1 MMGLKGKLG
10 TALLSA
16 SMLGMLI
23 GTPVQAASSVSGK
36 INSSTCSGSVSYAY
50 APGGACNG
58 IQAKTIFGN
67 VYGGTGWH
75 YIKSGAYTWEN
86 NTKIGTTW

>member
-36 INSSTCSGSVSYAY
+36 
-50 APGGACNG
+50 
-58 IQAKTIFGN
+58 
-67 VYGGTGWH
+67 
-75 YIKSGAYTWEN
+75 KSIVQHVRVVCHMRMHLEEPVMEYRQKQYLEMVAH
-86 NTKIGTTW
+86 

>member
-36 INSSTCSGSVSYAY
+36 LMVQF
-50 APGGACNG
+50 APVVCLMCMHHQEA
-58 IQAKTIFGN
+58 QKMEYRQKQYSEMAE
-67 VYGGTGWH
+67 H
-75 YIKSGAYTWEN
+75 
-86 NTKIGTTW
+86 

>member
-23 GTPVQAASSVSGK
+23 GTPDRKSV
-36 INSSTCSGSVSYAY
+36 V
-50 APGGACNG
+50 
-58 IQAKTIFGN
+58 
-67 VYGGTGWH
+67 
-75 YIKSGAYTWEN
+75 
-86 NTKIGTTW
+86 

>member
-58 IQAKTIFGN
+58 IQAKHNIWKW
-67 VYGGTGWH
+67 WH
-75 YIKSGAYTWEN
+75 TKSKSYRILQGKW
-86 NTKIGTTW
+86 

>member
-23 GTPVQAASSVSGK
+23 GTPVQAASSVTGK
-36 INSSTCSGSVSYAY
+36 NNIWKWWHTKSKSYRILQ
-50 APGGACNG
+50 G
-58 IQAKTIFGN
+58 K
-67 VYGGTGWH
+67 W
-75 YIKSGAYTWEN
+75 
-86 NTKIGTTW
+86 

>member
-1 MMGLKGKLG
+1 MESESLIFTGLEIPRDYKCINGGKIMMGLKGKLG

-36 INSSTCSGSVSYAY
+36 INSSTCSGSVS
-50 APGGACNG
+50 
-58 IQAKTIFGN
+58 
-67 VYGGTGWH
+67 
-75 YIKSGAYTWEN
+75 
-86 NTKIGTTW
+86 

>member
-23 GTPVQAASSVSGK
+23 
-36 INSSTCSGSVSYAY
+36 NWNTCTGS
-50 APGGACNG
+50 
-58 IQAKTIFGN
+58 K
-67 VYGGTGWH
+67 
-75 YIKSGAYTWEN
+75 
-86 NTKIGTTW
+86 